1 MMSALEAATAAAEA
15 ATRSATR
22 AADSGDSR
30 YLKSPSVLKYKD
42 TDQHGD
48 WVDWHFQFSS
58 WMTSQDSRMG
68 ERMRHIEE
76 CRNTEILLAELSEED
91 RSRSHKLY
99 HVLGTLLQGKLFR
112 IVILRPDRTGMKPTG

>member
-1 MMSALEAATAAAEA
+1 MQTALHESAKMVTADQHAFAAMMSALEAATAAAEA

-48 WVDWHFQFSS
+48 WVD
-58 WMTSQDSRMG
+58 
-68 ERMRHIEE
+68 
-76 CRNTEILLAELSEED
+76 
-91 RSRSHKLY
+91 
-99 HVLGTLLQGKLFR
+99 
-112 IVILRPDRTGMKPTG
+112 